1 MSPATTSTRL
11 VAPGATKVQMA
22 ATVDPWRLFADA
34 PGDRAV
40 LWREPGTATVTVGI
54 GAAAEITS
62 HSPAVR
68 FAEVAAGLS
77 STTGADSGSDR
88 WFGGFSFD
96 CGETPD
102 DLWADHPCGALT
114 LPVFTFDID
123 PTATTTCIVR
133 GGDADAAHHLV
144 AAIDPPMARRGTGA
158 ARAVEEDREAYT
170 NLVTTAL
177 GEISAH
183 RLEKVVLARRRTHHG
198 PVDVAE
204 VLAGLAARQPSC
216 AIFAFRRGPRVF
228 LGASPELLLAHDGA
242 GHVTSAAVAGSRSR
256 GRDDADD
263 TLMAAELAADPK
275 EVAEHAYVVDDLR
288 RQLAAAGVR
297 LDPPAV
303 AEIRRLPGIQHL
315 YTPVSGSLDPDSR
328 HVIEILGALHP
339 SPAVCGT
346 PTAAARRF
354 IRDHEGLD
362 RGWYAGP
369 VGWIDG
375 RGAASFHVG
384 LRSGVIDPGVGVTHL
399 FAGAGIVAGSQP
411 GSELT
416 ETDVKLDALG
426 TALGS

>member
-1 MSPATTSTRL
+1 
-11 VAPGATKVQMA
+11 MA

-40 LWREPGTATVTVGI
+40 LWREPGNDVVTVGI

-62 HSPAVR
+62 GSPAVR
-68 FAEVAAGLS
+68 FAEVAAALS
-77 STTGADSGSDR
+77 AATGSAGEDGR

-96 CGETPD
+96 CGETHD

-114 LPVFTFDID
+114 LPAFTFDID
-123 PTATTTCIVR
+123 TTATTTCTVR
-133 GGDADAAHHLV
+133 GAAVDAAHGLV
-144 AAIDPPMARRGTGA
+144 GAIGAPAATQTAETSHT
-158 ARAVEEDREAYT
+158 VEEDREAYT
-170 NLVTTAL
+170 ALVAAAL
-177 GEISAH
+177 AEIDAH
-183 RLEKVVLARRRTHHG
+183 RLDKVVLARRRVHRG
-198 PVDVAE
+198 PVDVAV

-228 LGASPELLLAHDGA
+228 LGASPELLLAHDGS
-242 GHVTSAAVAGSRSR
+242 GRVTSAAVAGSRSR
-256 GRDDADD
+256 GRDDTADS
-263 TLMAAELAADPK
+263 LMAAELAADPK
-275 EVAEHAYVVDDLR
+275 ELAEHAYVVDDLR

-297 LDPPAV
+297 LDPPGV

-315 YTPVSGSLDPDSR
+315 YTPVSGSLDPDSG

-346 PTAAARRF
+346 PTAAARHF
-354 IRDHEGLD
+354 IRDHEGFD

-384 LRSGVIDPGVGVTHL
+384 LRSGVIDPGAGVTHL
-399 FAGAGIVAGSQP
+399 FAGAGIVAGSHP

-426 TALGS
+426 TALDS